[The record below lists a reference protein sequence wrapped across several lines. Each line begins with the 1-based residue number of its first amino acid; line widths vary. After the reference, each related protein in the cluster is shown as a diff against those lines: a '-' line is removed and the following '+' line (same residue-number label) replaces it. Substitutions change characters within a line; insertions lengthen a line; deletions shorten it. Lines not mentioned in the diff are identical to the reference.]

1 MKSVRLFTFL
11 VAICF
16 ACCSTRAQVSAVNVR
31 LITDEADAVLAI
43 LAKRKANQPI
53 DNADWQRIFQSE
65 GYVRLKKRETAMQR
79 SFEDADFK
87 AFVLSDQLAER
98 AASLEET
105 LRKWKQADVTGAGKL
120 ALAYLPKDAHIS
132 AKIYPV
138 IKPRENTF
146 VLEVQTDP
154 AIFFYLDPKMTSEKF
169 ENTLAHEL
177 HHIGYGGSCPGKQA
191 ADEIAKLPQQVQST
205 ITWIGGFGEG
215 FAMLA
220 AAGGPDIH
228 PHAVSPPDERAR
240 WDKDVA
246 NFNDDLKK
254 VEQFFLD
261 VLEKR
266 LTGDEIPKAGF
277 AFFGTQ
283 GPWYTVGWRMAVLI
297 EKTYGRARLIECM
310 CDQRKLLPTYNEAA
324 EKHNRNSRE
333 RLAVWSSA
341 VVDKIR

>member
-1 MKSVRLFTFL
+1 MF
-11 VAICF
+11 
-16 ACCSTRAQVSAVNVR
+16 
-31 LITDEADAVLAI
+31 D
-43 LAKRKANQPI
+43 
-53 DNADWQRIFQSE
+53 
-65 GYVRLKKRETAMQR
+65 
-79 SFEDADFK
+79 
-87 AFVLSDQLAER
+87 
-98 AASLEET
+98 
-105 LRKWKQADVTGAGKL
+105 
-120 ALAYLPKDAHIS
+120 
-132 AKIYPV
+132 
-138 IKPRENTF
+138 
-146 VLEVQTDP
+146 VQTDP
-154 AIFFYLDPKMTSEKF
+154 AIFFYLDPKMSSEKF

-177 HHIGYGGSCPGKQA
+177 HHIGYGGSCPSQQA
-191 ADEIAKLPQQVQST
+191 TDEIAKLPPNVKST
-205 ITWIGGFGEG
+205 IKWIGGFGEG

-228 PHAVSPPDERAR
+228 PHAVSLPDERAR

-266 LTGDEIPKAGF
+266 LTGDEISKAGF

-297 EKTYGRARLIECM
+297 EKTYGRAKLIECF

-324 EKHNRNSRE
+324 EKHNRDSRE
-333 RLAVWSSA
+333 RLAVWSAS

>member
-1 MKSVRLFTFL
+1 VK
-11 VAICF
+11 
-16 ACCSTRAQVSAVNVR
+16 
-31 LITDEADAVLAI
+31 
-43 LAKRKANQPI
+43 
-53 DNADWQRIFQSE
+53 
-65 GYVRLKKRETAMQR
+65 
-79 SFEDADFK
+79 
-87 AFVLSDQLAER
+87 
-98 AASLEET
+98 
-105 LRKWKQADVTGAGKL
+105 
-120 ALAYLPKDAHIS
+120 
-132 AKIYPV
+132 
-138 IKPRENTF
+138 
-146 VLEVQTDP
+146 
-154 AIFFYLDPKMTSEKF
+154 
-169 ENTLAHEL
+169 
-177 HHIGYGGSCPGKQA
+177 
-191 ADEIAKLPQQVQST
+191 ST
-205 ITWIGGFGEG
+205 IKWIGGFGEG

-228 PHAVSPPDERAR
+228 PHAVSLPDERAR

-266 LTGDEIPKAGF
+266 LTGDEISKAGF

-297 EKTYGRARLIECM
+297 EKTYGRAKLIECF

-333 RLAVWSSA
+333 RLAVWSAS